1 VPISLAGH
9 AAPIT
14 VRVPVIYRYA
24 DPVRGAVQRPVITA
38 PAISVTLNH
47 DVELAR
53 AGVPFTRALEV
64 TVRSSLARPCTLTV
78 HVTVPA
84 GMTVDTPSTRVTLAP
99 GATRV
104 VTFTVSGALA
114 AGIHDVRVDARE
126 GGHEGGREDTA
137 DYTNGFI
144 PIEYEHI
151 TPERMYRPAVVHMR
165 SVDVALAPG
174 LAIGYVQGV
183 GDNVAPALEELGIP
197 VTMLDPADFP
207 STDLSKFPVIVVG
220 TRAYQANHTLVE
232 NNHFLLDYV
241 KRGGHL
247 VVQYGQYE
255 MQQPG
260 MMPYPITLAR
270 PAARVT
276 EEDAAVRITDPAS
289 RFLTTPNRIS
299 SRDFDGWVQER
310 SVYMP
315 TTYDARYATA
325 LTMHDTGEPD
335 NAAAILSTPYGN
347 GRYTYVTL
355 ALFRQVPAGVPGG
368 IRLFANLL
376 TPARP

>member
-1 VPISLAGH
+1 
-9 AAPIT
+9 
-14 VRVPVIYRYA
+14 
-24 DPVRGAVQRPVITA
+24 
-38 PAISVTLNH
+38 
-47 DVELAR
+47 
-53 AGVPFTRALEV
+53 
-64 TVRSSLARPCTLTV
+64 
-78 HVTVPA
+78 
-84 GMTVDTPSTRVTLAP
+84 VTLAP

-114 AGIHDVRVDARE
+114 AGVHDVRVDARE
-126 GGHEGGREDTA
+126 GGGEDAA

-165 SVDVALAPG
+165 SVDVTLAPG

-197 VTMLDPADFP
+197 VTMLDPANFP

-276 EEDAAVRITDPAS
+276 EEDAAVRITDPSS

-299 SRDFDGWVQER
+299 ARDFDGWVQER